1 MGSLGDRKLQLH
13 VGSKVYKVSPQTRTT
28 DGLKQTSKDIL
39 WQHHLA
45 GVLGSM
51 ISVGVIRGA
60 STKIICQCLTLL

>member
-13 VGSKVYKVSPQTRTT
+13 VGSKVYKVSPQTRTK
-28 DGLKQTSKDIL
+28 DGLKQTSKDKL
-39 WQHHLA
+39 WQLHLP
-45 GVLGSM
+45 GVLGS